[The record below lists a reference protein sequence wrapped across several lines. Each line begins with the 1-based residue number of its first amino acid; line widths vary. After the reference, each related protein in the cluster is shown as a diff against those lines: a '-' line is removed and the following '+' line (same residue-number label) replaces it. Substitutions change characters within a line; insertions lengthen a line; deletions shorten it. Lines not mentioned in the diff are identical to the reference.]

1 MTGDWAAARRYAQE
15 LKDLV
20 EQGEEAWRDRAITV
34 DGYIAAWAGDLN
46 AARALGVEALTRQE
60 ATGDLWEAT
69 IFCALLG
76 FVEISAPDPVAALRY
91 LTRALRH
98 ADAIEVALPSQFQ
111 FLGDLVEAAVLSGE
125 IELAQ
130 RVLSDRLEKPAKRV
144 PLPWILAMAA
154 RGRGLVAAAR
164 GELDDALSHL
174 DRAAEL
180 FRDTL
185 PMPFERART
194 LLARGQVHRR
204 AGQRRVAREDIGA
217 ALETFQA
224 LGAAAW
230 TARAAQELGRI
241 GGRSPAGSALT
252 ASELA
257 VAELASAGRSNR
269 EIAAELVVSIRTVE
283 SQLSA
288 TYAKLGIRSRGQLVT
303 ALNTSREV
311 IGR

>member
-1 MTGDWAAARRYAQE
+1 
-15 LKDLV
+15 
-20 EQGEEAWRDRAITV
+20 
-34 DGYIAAWAGDLN
+34 
-46 AARALGVEALTRQE
+46 LGVEALTRQE
-60 ATGDLWEAT
+60 AAGDLWEAT

-76 FVEISAPDPVAALRY
+76 FVEISGPDPVAALGY
-91 LTRALRH
+91 LTRALHH
-98 ADAIEVALPSQFQ
+98 ADAIEVALPSQFG

-125 IELAQ
+125 IELAE
-130 RVLSDRLEKPAKRV
+130 RVLRDRLEEPAKRV

-154 RGRGLVAAAR
+154 RGRGLLAAAW

-180 FRDTL
+180 FRETL

-217 ALETFQA
+217 ALEIFQS

-230 TARAAQELGRI
+230 TARAAQELRRI
-241 GGRSPAGSALT
+241 GGRSPAGLALT
-252 ASELA
+252 TSELA
-257 VAELASAGRSNR
+257 VAELAGAGRSNR
-269 EIAAELVVSIRTVE
+269 EIAAELVVSVRTVE

-288 TYAKLGIRSRGQLVT
+288 VYRKLDIQSRGQLPA
-303 ALNTSREV
+303 ALAVSRAATSK
-311 IGR
+311 